1 MALEIMEGSI
11 AVAQAVRRCRP
22 QVISAYPIT
31 PQTHIVEALAEIVA
45 NGELAADYITV
56 ESEFSA
62 LSACEGAVAAGS
74 RAYSATTSQGL
85 ALMFEVCFNM
95 AGLRLPLVMTIAN
108 RALGAPLSIWNDQ
121 QDSISLRDS
130 GWLQFY
136 AEDNQEAV
144 DLHYIGYRVAED
156 HRVLLPAMVCF
167 DGFIL
172 SHTYEPVDMLS
183 QEQVDAFLPPFVPKF
198 MLDAKAPVSMG
209 MYATPDYYLEFRYET
224 DQAQKRAIDV
234 IREVGC
240 EFGEQFGRDYSALIE
255 SYRMEDAETAIV
267 ALGSICGTTKD
278 AIDEMREEG
287 RKVGLVR
294 IRCFRPFPAEDLKAA
309 LAGVERVAVL
319 DKNVVLGAGG
329 STARGAMAL
338 EVKDALYGE
347 SIPVLDYIIGLGGRD
362 VRLEDIKKVVALCEQ
377 GEGDRF
383 YGLRT
388 EVL

>member
-74 RAYSATTSQGL
+74 RSYSATTSQGL

-95 AGLRLPLVMTIAN
+95 AGMRLPLVMTIAN

-144 DLHYIGYRVAED
+144 DLHYIGYRVSED

-183 QEQVDAFLPPFVPKF
+183 QEEVDAYLPPFVPKN

-224 DQAQKRAIDV
+224 DQAQKRALEV
-234 IREVGC
+234 IREAGC
-240 EFGEQFGRDYSALIE
+240 EFGEKFGRDYSALVE

-267 ALGSICGTTKD
+267 AMGSICGTTKD
-278 AIDEMREEG
+278 AIDEMQDEG

-309 LAGVERVAVL
+309 LAGVRRVAVL
-319 DKNVVLGAGG
+319 DKNISLGAGG
-329 STARGAMAL
+329 GTARGAVAL
-338 EVKDALYGE
+338 EVRDALYGE

-362 VRLEDIKKVVALCEQ
+362 VRLGDIKQVVALCEQ
-377 GEGDRF
+377 GEGDQF